1 LLERALAV
9 DGLTKRSEL
18 QLLHKL
24 ARTMPVDAVVVE
36 LGSYRGRSTL
46 AIAEGLEAIS
56 GPRLIAV
63 DTFGGDPGWETQLDP
78 DKARAIF
85 DSNTAGIRFLRV
97 IQAASLEA
105 ADQVA
110 DRSVDWVFIDALHDY
125 RSVVAD
131 IGAWS
136 RKLKPGGLLSGH
148 DWGREGVT
156 DAVLRVFRPE
166 QVELQHSIWM
176 TREQPR
182 VRPTR
187 VGKHAAKRL
196 LGRSPS

>member
-1 LLERALAV
+1 VLERALSV
-9 DGLTKRSEL
+9 EGLTKLSEL
-18 QLLHKL
+18 VLLYDL
-24 ARTMPVDAVVVE
+24 AKTMPVNAVVVE
-36 LGSYRGRSTL
+36 VGSYRGRSTL
-46 AIAEGLEAIS
+46 AIAEGLEGIS
-56 GPRLIAV
+56 GPTLIAV
-63 DTFGGDPGWETQLDP
+63 DTFSGDPGWETRLDP
-78 DKARAIF
+78 GNARAIF
-85 DSNTAGIRFLRV
+85 DRNTAGIQFLRV
-97 IQAASLEA
+97 IQAPSLEA

-136 RKLKPGGLLSGH
+136 SKLKPAGLLSGH

-166 QVELQHSIWM
+166 QVELQHSIWV

-187 VGKHAAKRL
+187 WAKHGAKRL
-196 LGRSPS
+196 LRRSPT